1 MSTIILPTEKIIETK
16 KCLISG
22 KEFVITDKDLEFY
35 DKISPVFWWK
45 KYSIPSPTLCP
56 DERQKRR
63 LAFRNERKLYK
74 RKCDATGKE
83 LISNYNPDVLFPV
96 FSREYWLSDKY
107 NPTDYGM
114 DFDFN
119 KSFFEQFQS
128 LSNITPRFHI
138 QQQDPIENSE
148 YSNCVSN
155 CRSCYLTFDSDF
167 NEKCYY
173 CNKIQHTKDCI
184 ECSFV
189 TNSEQCFE
197 CFQCEK
203 SHGLRFSNY
212 SVNCSDSWFIDS
224 CIGCR
229 DCIYCCNLVN
239 KQYCFMNEQLTKVAY
254 QEKLQLMVQDQKLAS
269 RRDVFQNFLRKNP
282 KKFIHGAHIENS
294 TGDDLYNVKNVKSS
308 FAMME
313 AEDCAYSDLLIQAK
327 NCMDV
332 SSFGDNIAW
341 MYEVCTGGINS
352 QNCSFGFTNV
362 LNSRNLLY
370 CSIAYSSQNCFWCI
384 SLKQKAEH
392 MILNKTYSAHEYE
405 TLCWKIINHMQSS
418 GEWWEFFPHELS
430 PFWYNETVA
439 QEYFPMTEEEAKTK
453 GWNWYEGENKN
464 TYIWTHYSPLPI
476 SQYDEKV
483 VWFKTATKNI
493 NEILGWIIQCEVTE
507 KPFKII
513 KQELAFYIENSIPI
527 PTKHPDQRHKERMD
541 LRNPR
546 QLYER
551 TCAEC
556 QKEIITTYASE
567 RPEKVVCEECY
578 RKLVY

>member
-1 MSTIILPTEKIIETK
+1 MPYIPPWENIVEKKI
-16 KCLISG
+16 CRVSG
-22 KEFVITDKDLEFY
+22 QEFSVTNKDLEFY
-35 DKISPVFWWK
+35 DKVSPIFGGK

-83 LISNYNPDVLFPV
+83 LISNYHPDVLFPI

-173 CNKIQHTKDCI
+173 CNKIHRCKDCL
-184 ECSFV
+184 ECSFL
-189 TNSEQCFE
+189 TSSEQCFE

-203 SHGLRFSNY
+203 SHGLHFSNY
-212 SVNCSDSWFIDS
+212 CINCSDSWFIDS

-239 KQYCFMNEQLTKVAY
+239 KQYCFMNEQLTKAEY
-254 QEKLQLMVQDQKLAS
+254 QEKLTLIAQDQKIAS
-269 RRDVFQNFLRKNP
+269 RRDVFQSFLRKNP
-282 KKFIHGAHIENS
+282 KKFIHGTQIENS

-308 FAMME
+308 FVIME
-313 AEDCAYSDLLIQAK
+313 SEDCAYSDLLIQAK

-332 SSFGDNIAW
+332 SSFGDNMAW
-341 MYEVCTGGINS
+341 AYEVCSGWLNS
-352 QNCSFGFTNV
+352 QNCCFGVTIV

-384 SLKQKAEH
+384 SLKQKAEN
-392 MILNKTYSAHEYE
+392 MILNKAYSTQEYE
-405 TLCWKIINHMQSS
+405 TLCWKIINHMQST
-418 GEWWEFFPHELS
+418 GEWGEFFPHELS

-439 QEYFPMTEEEAKTK
+439 QEYFPMTAEEVRAK

-464 TYIWTHYSPLPI
+464 TYIWNHYTPLPI
-476 SQYDEKV
+476 SQYDERV
-483 VWFKTATKNI
+483 VWFDAATQHI
-493 NEILGWIIQCEVTE
+493 NECLNWIIQCEVTW
-507 KPFKII
+507 KPFKVI

-527 PTKHPDQRHKERMD
+527 PTKHPDQRHIERMN

-546 QLYER
+546 KLYER

-556 QKEIITTYASE
+556 QKEITTTYAPE

-578 RKLVY
+578 HKIVY

>member
-1 MSTIILPTEKIIETK
+1 MTN
-16 KCLISG
+16 
-22 KEFVITDKDLEFY
+22 KDLEFY
-35 DKISPVFWWK
+35 DKVSPIFGGK

-83 LISNYNPDVLFPV
+83 LISNYHPDVLFPI

-173 CNKIQHTKDCI
+173 CNKIHRCKDCL
-184 ECSFV
+184 ECSFL
-189 TNSEQCFE
+189 TSSEQCFE

-203 SHGLRFSNY
+203 SHGLHFSNY
-212 SVNCSDSWFIDS
+212 CINCSDSWFIDS

-239 KQYCFMNEQLTKVAY
+239 KQYCFMNEQLTKAEY
-254 QEKLQLMVQDQKLAS
+254 QEKLTLIAQDQKIAS
-269 RRDVFQNFLRKNP
+269 RRDVFQSFLRKNP
-282 KKFIHGAHIENS
+282 KKFIHGTQIENS

-308 FAMME
+308 FVIME
-313 AEDCAYSDLLIQAK
+313 SEDCAYSDLLIQAK

-332 SSFGDNIAW
+332 SSFGDNMAW
-341 MYEVCTGGINS
+341 AYEVC
-352 QNCSFGFTNV
+352 
-362 LNSRNLLY
+362 
-370 CSIAYSSQNCFWCI
+370 
-384 SLKQKAEH
+384 
-392 MILNKTYSAHEYE
+392 
-405 TLCWKIINHMQSS
+405 S
-418 GEWWEFFPHELS
+418 G
-430 PFWYNETVA
+430 
-439 QEYFPMTEEEAKTK
+439 
-453 GWNWYEGENKN
+453 
-464 TYIWTHYSPLPI
+464 
-476 SQYDEKV
+476 
-483 VWFKTATKNI
+483 
-493 NEILGWIIQCEVTE
+493 
-507 KPFKII
+507 
-513 KQELAFYIENSIPI
+513 
-527 PTKHPDQRHKERMD
+527 
-541 LRNPR
+541 
-546 QLYER
+546 
-551 TCAEC
+551 
-556 QKEIITTYASE
+556 
-567 RPEKVVCEECY
+567 
-578 RKLVY
+578 

>member
-1 MSTIILPTEKIIETK
+1 MSTLILPTEKIIETK

-74 RKCDATGKE
+74 RKCSATGKE
-83 LISNYNPDVLFPV
+83 LISNYHPDVLFPV
-96 FSREYWLSDKY
+96 FSREYWLSDAY
-107 NPTDYGM
+107 NPSDYGM

-119 KSFFEQFQS
+119 KSFFEQFRS

-155 CRSCYLTFDSDF
+155 CRSCYLTFDSDY

-173 CNKIQHTKDCI
+173 CNKIQHSKDCI
-184 ECSFV
+184 ECSFL

-212 SVNCSDSWFIDS
+212 CINCNDSWFIDS
-224 CIGCR
+224 CIGCH

-239 KQYCFMNEQLTKVAY
+239 KQYCFMNEQLTKATY

-282 KKFIHGAHIENS
+282 KKFIHGTHIENS

-313 AEDCAYSDLLIQAK
+313 SEDCAYSDLLIQAK

-332 SSFGDNIAW
+332 SSFGDTIAW
-341 MYEVCTGGINS
+341 MYEICTGGINS

-384 SLKQKAEH
+384 SLKQKAEN
-392 MILNKTYSAHEYE
+392 MILNKAYSAQEYE
-405 TLCWKIINHMQSS
+405 TLCWRIINHMQST
-418 GEWWEFFPHELS
+418 GEWGEFFPHEVS

-439 QEYFPMTEEEAKTK
+439 QEYFPMTEEEVKSK

-464 TYIWTHYSPLPI
+464 TYIWAYYSSLPI
-476 SQYDEKV
+476 SQYDERV
-483 VWFKTATKNI
+483 VWFDTATQHI
-493 NEILGWIIQCEVTE
+493 NECLNWIIQCEVTE

-513 KQELAFYIENSIPI
+513 KQELAFYIENSLPI
-527 PTKHPDQRHKERMD
+527 PTKHPDQRHQERMD

-546 QLYER
+546 KLYER
-551 TCAEC
+551 SCTEC
-556 QKEIITTYASE
+556 QKEIITTYAPN
-567 RPEKVVCEECY
+567 RPEKVLCEECY